1 MIAQQRPPPPVQTLY
16 NYVILDNFMCTPRS
30 YIYVCSEVSR
40 GKGWGGEGRGSTYK
54 EGYLIYTVE
63 GSPRSNSIHILLP
76 NEYSFHTYI
85 MNIITCNHSLQS
97 EPEVTAGMY
106 IYKSHIHPY
115 ACATLQILVHTTH
128 KCIHLLHIILR

>member
-1 MIAQQRPPPPVQTLY
+1 MH
-16 NYVILDNFMCTPRS
+16 NFMCTPCS
-30 YIYVCSEVSR
+30 YIYIYICSKLAEGR
-40 GKGWGGEGRGSTYK
+40 GWGGEGRGSTYK

-106 IYKSHIHPY
+106 TSPIYTLYMHVPHYKSWFTQHINAFTCFTSYLDNGDAPG
-115 ACATLQILVHTTH
+115 Q
-128 KCIHLLHIILR
+128 